1 LTFADKYDIMG
12 ASNKGK
18 NKTKQAAKKLSKKIR
33 IIQDSP

>member
-1 LTFADKYDIMG
+1 LTNDDKYDIMG

-18 NKTKQAAKKLSKKIR
+18 NKTSKPKKLSKKIR